1 MPFDTF
7 FALLTPGRP
16 KGRRLS
22 PLTLSL
28 AIDVREHPGFVHLEK
43 WILPDQAS
51 SFAAL
56 ALMIEDSAIIG
67 RFGESYDYPIDDF
80 TALASDGGDL
90 RLPGWPLLAAVL
102 SSLKGNHSDTLVII
116 AAFAGLDASD
126 ADSAASHLDSLAALA
141 EENGR
146 TGEAARRAYLHGF
159 GVVAKWP
166 EEDRRRVYSGSR
178 VPTEGGGWR
187 NGGEVIQDGDGID
200 PKHIL
205 ARDCAWRLRKSD
217 PSLAQAPG
225 GGAVFGVPAEAS
237 RADWKS
243 KKIDLAKLEAESAEQ
258 QRLFLEDWRGRVPS
272 DLVIIYLGLIGRN
285 APIKQLAN
293 EWVADATDDV
303 DTLWADLDN
312 HFPSQILYPG
322 PLLKEVD
329 QRRFLIQQI
338 VGQHVRAMAM
348 SGDLFDAPLGGADN
362 GIIIGNLHKT
372 PEVIRAADGR
382 IRSLITLPVRPI
394 DLSGYGQREAC
405 RILRQFVEAIASDC
419 LCLVMTNQQAALHN
433 ILDKAVD
440 VDQATLEETERLLRD
455 RLPTVLA
462 ELKLPTE
469 YHAQKALREYQNAE
483 GHLHRLSAS
492 PQEMEKLKTNLW
504 RAISDPQIAA
514 ELLSAVRG
522 KIRDFGYS
530 ASRVLFE
537 LFQNAD
543 DAYRQQD
550 ATTKDACFRVEI
562 SSEGSGG
569 FRVIHWGRPIKSPRA

>member
-1 MPFDTF
+1 
-7 FALLTPGRP
+7 
-16 KGRRLS
+16 
-22 PLTLSL
+22 
-28 AIDVREHPGFVHLEK
+28 
-43 WILPDQAS
+43 
-51 SFAAL
+51 
-56 ALMIEDSAIIG
+56 
-67 RFGESYDYPIDDF
+67 
-80 TALASDGGDL
+80 
-90 RLPGWPLLAAVL
+90 
-102 SSLKGNHSDTLVII
+102 
-116 AAFAGLDASD
+116 
-126 ADSAASHLDSLAALA
+126 
-141 EENGR
+141 
-146 TGEAARRAYLHGF
+146 
-159 GVVAKWP
+159 
-166 EEDRRRVYSGSR
+166 
-178 VPTEGGGWR
+178 
-187 NGGEVIQDGDGID
+187 
-200 PKHIL
+200 L
-205 ARDCAWRLRKSD
+205 ARDCASRLRKND

-322 PLLKEVD
+322 PLLNEVD
-329 QRRFLIQQI
+329 QRRFLIQQV
-338 VGQHVRAMAM
+338 VGQHVRAIAM

-372 PEVIRAADGR
+372 PEVVRAADGR

-419 LCLVMTNQQAALHN
+419 LCLVMTNQQAALHD

-530 ASRVLFE
+530 ARRVLFE

-569 FRVIHWGRPIKSPRA
+569 FRVIHWGRPINHLGPDAKDGRRLGHDRDLLNMLLMNFSEKRPGEDLTGKFGLGFKSVHVLSDSVGIAKRLHRTAHGWRFRANGLAQRPRRSGSAKENRRPQGNNN